1 MRPPSSR
8 TRRSSRFVGLLSL
21 AGTRIDEPNVL
32 EIWGRC
38 VLGGCTFNLSARK
51 SWRIHLTSVKARVVG
66 YPGQTVSPGGWNHG
80 RIVVSAAVKH
90 RNALFGSW
98 ARPLLSSTPA
108 LLQNLHLAQVR
119 QRAKCRGP
127 E

>member
-1 MRPPSSR
+1 MPK
-8 TRRSSRFVGLLSL
+8 VWGKVWGL
-21 AGTRIDEPNVL
+21 AAQIGVVA
-32 EIWGRC
+32 
-38 VLGGCTFNLSARK
+38 VLGGRTFNLSARK
-51 SWRIHLTSVKARVVG
+51 SWRIHLKCPSRPASSGTPRPDRIAGRR
-66 YPGQTVSPGGWNHG
+66 NHG

-98 ARPLLSSTPA
+98 ARPLSSTPA